1 MTRKETLK
9 NKIVMIG
16 SGKSAPF
23 YSLTENTGKL
33 HFSQIN
39 CTTDQFG
46 QISTIIPNSKI
57 ISAWCNKPRSFV
69 TSLSEQGTGLCV
81 YETTNTSLTAD
92 NIKPFA
98 NTNVDVNILYYD
110 F

>member
-1 MTRKETLK
+1 M
-9 NKIVMIG
+9 
-16 SGKSAPF
+16 
-23 YSLTENTGKL
+23 

-57 ISAWCNKPRSFV
+57 ISTWCNKPRSFV